1 MTSPYIYICL
11 CVFVIVSVFIYIYI
25 YIYIIIFAYILVF
38 FLDQIQPY
46 DFPTSSYNNVTIIIE
61 SKNETYISAK
71 SCEI

>member
-1 MTSPYIYICL
+1 MSVCVCDCL
-11 CVFVIVSVFIYIYI
+11 CVYIYI

>member
-1 MTSPYIYICL
+1 MSVCVCDCL
-11 CVFVIVSVFIYIYI
+11 CVYIYIYI